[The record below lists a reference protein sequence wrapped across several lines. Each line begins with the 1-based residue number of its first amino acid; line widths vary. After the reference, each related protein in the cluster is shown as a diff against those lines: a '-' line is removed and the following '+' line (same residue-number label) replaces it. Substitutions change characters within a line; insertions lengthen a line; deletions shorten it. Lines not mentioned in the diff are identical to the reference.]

1 MAPGLLKMGGMPTNH
16 REDEEIEAGELD
28 VAELDS
34 ALDDEEYVY
43 TSDER
48 VMDFDDDVED
58 IDLDS
63 LTALEGPDFF

>member
-1 MAPGLLKMGGMPTNH
+1 MPTNH

-28 VAELDS
+28 LEIEPV
-34 ALDDEEYVY
+34 LDDDYDYVY

-48 VMDFDDDVED
+48 VIDFDDDVED

>member
-1 MAPGLLKMGGMPTNH
+1 MPTNH

-28 VAELDS
+28 LEIEPVLEK
-34 ALDDEEYVY
+34 DDYVY
-43 TSDER
+43 SSDER
-48 VMDFDDDVED
+48 VVDFDEDVED

>member
-1 MAPGLLKMGGMPTNH
+1 MPTNH

-28 VAELDS
+28 LEIEPMLE
-34 ALDDEEYVY
+34 DDLVEYN
-43 TSDER
+43 SEER
-48 VMDFDDDVED
+48 VVEFDDDIED

>member
-1 MAPGLLKMGGMPTNH
+1 MPTNH

-28 VAELDS
+28 LDEIDS
-34 ALDDEEYVY
+34 VLDDDEYVY
-43 TSDER
+43 SSDER
-48 VMDFDDDVED
+48 VVDFDDDVED

>member
-1 MAPGLLKMGGMPTNH
+1 MPTNH
-16 REDEEIEAGELD
+16 REDEEIDAHELD
-28 VAELDS
+28 LEIEPV
-34 ALDDEEYVY
+34 LDDDDYVY

-48 VMDFDDDVED
+48 VVDFDEDVED

>member
-1 MAPGLLKMGGMPTNH
+1 MPTNH

-28 VAELDS
+28 LEIEPV
-34 ALDDEEYVY
+34 LDDDDYVY
-43 TSDER
+43 SSDER

-63 LTALEGPDFF
+63 LTALEGPDYF

>member
-1 MAPGLLKMGGMPTNH
+1 MPTNH
-16 REDEEIEAGELD
+16 REDEEIDSNELD
-28 VAELDS
+28 VEIEPP
-34 ALDDEEYVY
+34 LDDEMVEY
-43 TSDER
+43 TPER

>member
-1 MAPGLLKMGGMPTNH
+1 MPTNH

-28 VAELDS
+28 LEIEPV
-34 ALDDEEYVY
+34 LDDDDVIDY
-43 TSDER
+43 TDER
-48 VMDFDDDVED
+48 VVEFDEDAED

>member
-1 MAPGLLKMGGMPTNH
+1 MPTNH

-28 VAELDS
+28 LEIEPVLEE
-34 ALDDEEYVY
+34 DDHVY
-43 TSDER
+43 SSDER
-48 VMDFDDDVED
+48 VVEFDEDVED

>member
-1 MAPGLLKMGGMPTNH
+1 MPTNH
-16 REDEEIEAGELD
+16 REDEEIDSNELD
-28 VAELDS
+28 VEIEPMV
-34 ALDDEEYVY
+34 DDEMVEY
-43 TSDER
+43 TPER

>member
-1 MAPGLLKMGGMPTNH
+1 MPTNH

-28 VAELDS
+28 LEIEPVLEE
-34 ALDDEEYVY
+34 DDHVY
-43 TSDER
+43 SSDER
-48 VMDFDDDVED
+48 VVDFDEDVED